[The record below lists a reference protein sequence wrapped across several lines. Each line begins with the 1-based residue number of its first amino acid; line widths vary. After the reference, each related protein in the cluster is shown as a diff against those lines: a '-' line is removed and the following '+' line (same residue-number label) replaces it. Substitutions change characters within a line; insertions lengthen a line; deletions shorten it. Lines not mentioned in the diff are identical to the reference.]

1 MSSIKL
7 SKLGNFIEK
16 VSIKAA
22 AFENYEKLQVFGV
35 SNIEGITITLHNKS
49 KDISK
54 YQFIDEGCFAYNPYR
69 INVGSIGLTPK
80 KQKGLV
86 SPAYVVFR
94 TKPEKLIPEMLLDF
108 LKSGEGLFQI
118 NKYARG
124 TVRKAL
130 RYDDLC
136 KIEIP
141 DIPIEKQITGQKK
154 KKAVRRNLLPLQN
167 EITHQQTLLKKLHQS
182 ILQDAISGKLTKKW
196 RKENPDVEPA
206 SELLKRIKEEKERM
220 VKEKKIKKQKPLP
233 PIKEDEIPFELPK
246 GWVWCR
252 LGEICDFIT
261 KGTTPKA
268 HDFMPNGEIPFLK
281 VYNIVN
287 QTINFEYRP
296 QYISKDVNVK
306 FSRSQVYSGDV
317 LMNIVG
323 PPLGKVAI
331 VPNSYEVW
339 NINQALAVFRPVI
352 SGINKFLYYYLCEGA
367 VIYKIV
373 TLGVVGQDNISL
385 QQSREMVFALPAI
398 YEIPVINKK
407 IEDCFAFCEK
417 LEKQID
423 KSYNCANS
431 LQEAVLKEAFDG

>member
-1 MSSIKL
+1 MTPKQPDKYPVNLQFYHFVFNALKNDIVAKTKSGTSKESINQK
-7 SKLGNFIEK
+7 N
-16 VSIKAA
+16 IKA
-22 AFENYEKLQVFGV
+22 YKLPYFDLKQQNFWIGKLVHTKEEL
-35 SNIEGITITLHNKS
+35 SNLSTET
-49 KDISK
+49 
-54 YQFIDEGCFAYNPYR
+54 
-69 INVGSIGLTPK
+69 
-80 KQKGLV
+80 
-86 SPAYVVFR
+86 
-94 TKPEKLIPEMLLDF
+94 
-108 LKSGEGLFQI
+108 
-118 NKYARG
+118 
-124 TVRKAL
+124 
-130 RYDDLC
+130 
-136 KIEIP
+136 
-141 DIPIEKQITGQKK
+141 
-154 KKAVRRNLLPLQN
+154 
-167 EITHQQTLLKKLHQS
+167 THQQTLLKKLRQS

-206 SELLKRIKEEKERM
+206 SELLKRIKEEKERL
-220 VKEKKIKKQKPLP
+220 VKEKIIKKQKPLP
-233 PIKEDEIPFELPK
+233 PITENEIPFELPK

-268 HDFMPNGEIPFLK
+268 HDLMPNGEIPFLK

-296 QYISKDVNVK
+296 QYISKEVNEK
-306 FSRSQVYSGDV
+306 FSRSHVYSGDV

-385 QQSREMVFALPAI
+385 QQSREIVFALPAI

-431 LQEAVLKEAFDG
+431 LQQAVLKEAFEG